1 MRITRTARAFLLG
14 FVALVAVVGLVAQPS
29 SAFDPGAIFGS
40 HFQDVPPDPGNSFRP
55 ERTPQQRASN
65 PLMDTA
71 LFRFIHG
78 LPLEPTSIGPEP
90 KLPNDPEPTMGV
102 VFVVSFY

>member
-1 MRITRTARAFLLG
+1 MRITKTARAIAASG
-14 FVALVAVVGLVAQPS
+14 VALVGLAVQPA
-29 SAFDPGAIFGS
+29 SAFDPGVIFGP
-40 HFQDVPPDPGNSFRP
+40 HFESVPLDPWSSFRSAVS
-55 ERTPQQRASN
+55 PQRSTTN

-71 LFRFIHG
+71 LFRFIDW

-90 KLPNDPEPTMGV
+90 KLPNDPEPGMGL

>member
-1 MRITRTARAFLLG
+1 MRITRTGTAIAASLL
-14 FVALVAVVGLVAQPS
+14 ALVGLSAQPA
-29 SAFDPGAIFGS
+29 SAFDPDAIFGP
-40 HFQDVPPDPGNSFRP
+40 HFESVPLERWGSFRP
-55 ERTPQQRASN
+55 ASALQRPSGN

-71 LFRFIHG
+71 LFQFIDR

-90 KLPNDPEPTMGV
+90 KLPNDPEPAMGL

>member
-1 MRITRTARAFLLG
+1 MRITKTATAITASLL
-14 FVALVAVVGLVAQPS
+14 ALVGLAAQPA
-29 SAFDPGAIFGS
+29 SAFDPAVIFGP
-40 HFQDVPPDPGNSFRP
+40 HFESVAFEPWGSFRP
-55 ERTPQQRASN
+55 ASALQRRAEN

-71 LFRFIHG
+71 LFRFIDR

-90 KLPNDPEPTMGV
+90 KLPNDPEPAMGL

>member
-1 MRITRTARAFLLG
+1 MRITKTIGATSASVL
-14 FVALVAVVGLVAQPS
+14 ALIGLAAQPS
-29 SAFDPGAIFGS
+29 SAFDPGAIFGP
-40 HFQDVPPDPGNSFRP
+40 HFEEVPFEPWNSFRTA
-55 ERTPQQRASN
+55 RSPQRRAAH

-71 LFRFIHG
+71 LFQFIDR

-90 KLPNDPEPTMGV
+90 KLPNDPDPAMGL